1 MMMFHIKAHLKQMLV
16 IQIDSV
22 MAITRNKRNQEVI
35 MSLSKVNSL
44 YGAMMVWRQAIFT
57 S

>member
-16 IQIDSV
+16 KQIDSV

-44 YGAMMVWRQAIFT
+44 YWAMMVWREVIFT